1 MNEDDKITSIKKALN
16 KFTKHYEELK
26 AVGINQEILE
36 AYLITKTKLPRKT
49 IKSILNSQKE
59 FYDNLI
65 TTAAV
70 EAL

>member
-1 MNEDDKITSIKKALN
+1 MNEDDKITSIKKSLD
-16 KFTKHYEELK
+16 KITKHYEELK
-26 AVGINQEILE
+26 SIGINQEILE
-36 AYLITKTKLPRKT
+36 SYLIVKTKLSRKI
-49 IKSILNSQKE
+49 IKCILNSQKE